1 MWRLASSA
9 RRLVSAKCF
18 ARLGA
23 RRGGA
28 RRSPEGRGRS
38 GAEAGS
44 YTGAGRSFHIWV
56 VAKYIL
62 LLLASPGKYE
72 TTGPLTC
79 RR

>member
-28 RRSPEGRGRS
+28 RRGPEGRGRS

-44 YTGAGRSFHIWV
+44 YTGAGRSLHIWV
-56 VAKYIL
+56 MAKYIL
-62 LLLASPGKYE
+62 PLLASPGKHKANS
-72 TTGPLTC
+72 PLT
-79 RR
+79 